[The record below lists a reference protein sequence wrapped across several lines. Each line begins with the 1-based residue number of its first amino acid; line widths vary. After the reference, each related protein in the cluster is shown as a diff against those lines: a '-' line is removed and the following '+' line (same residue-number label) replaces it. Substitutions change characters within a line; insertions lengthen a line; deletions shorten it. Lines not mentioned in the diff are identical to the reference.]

1 MNRAVLLIGVSR
13 TGGLGTLQAVESSI
27 DRMEAWARAQGIPA
41 AQIIRRTDATGP
53 VTIADLFRD
62 VRSLAD
68 LDTVEQLI
76 IYFAGHGVVNNR
88 SEYWLLSDAPENAAE
103 AVNVANNISLA
114 QAGAFAHV
122 VLLSDACRTPT
133 QGVQY
138 SRIIGSD
145 IFPNIVDV
153 ELERPVDIF
162 FGTSLGAPALEV
174 RQSEQSTQYQAVFT
188 EALLEALDGKVA
200 GTIIEGRVR
209 PRPLKRALPKLVREK
224 LDANGL
230 TLTTTQ
236 TPDAR
241 ITSDD
246 DAWLAEVRHPPD
258 GVAAPSPSAGDP
270 EPSSFPR
277 ARALRRRPPPP
288 QPAEEP
294 RPMTTSEV
302 AQLVLDEALR
312 YDIYDRV
319 PTTPDEVRRI
329 TGRNLSVNASR
340 FLERM
345 TVRLIDRSPPAMP
358 DRPGF
363 KVHGRLLTDAYCPD
377 GACHSGQDGGLTT
390 VSVDTQGRQSQAL
403 LEFDDGTGVLLPVF
417 NRYVGVLRFQEGR
430 LDEVWYEPA
439 NQSDATASR
448 MEIDFLRQA
457 VIGSSVLGIF
467 ALQGEDSDRL
477 AQRMQ
482 NMKFHDPA
490 LAVYAAYAYH
500 DAGQFRRIGHMHK
513 YLQTQLGVQLYDL
526 ALLSRGLLRDAD
538 LAEQLVPR
546 LPLLSQGWAL
556 IDALHGR
563 IPGELGSL
571 RKKLRPSL
579 WSLYTPDGTAVLREW
594 MREQGQAIQ
603 TKEAIS

>member
-1 MNRAVLLIGVSR
+1 
-13 TGGLGTLQAVESSI
+13 
-27 DRMEAWARAQGIPA
+27 
-41 AQIIRRTDATGP
+41 
-53 VTIADLFRD
+53 
-62 VRSLAD
+62 
-68 LDTVEQLI
+68 
-76 IYFAGHGVVNNR
+76 
-88 SEYWLLSDAPENAAE
+88 
-103 AVNVANNISLA
+103 
-114 QAGAFAHV
+114 
-122 VLLSDACRTPT
+122 
-133 QGVQY
+133 
-138 SRIIGSD
+138 
-145 IFPNIVDV
+145 
-153 ELERPVDIF
+153 
-162 FGTSLGAPALEV
+162 
-174 RQSEQSTQYQAVFT
+174 
-188 EALLEALDGKVA
+188 
-200 GTIIEGRVR
+200 
-209 PRPLKRALPKLVREK
+209 
-224 LDANGL
+224 
-230 TLTTTQ
+230 
-236 TPDAR
+236 
-241 ITSDD
+241 
-246 DAWLAEVRHPPD
+246 
-258 GVAAPSPSAGDP
+258 
-270 EPSSFPR
+270 
-277 ARALRRRPPPP
+277 
-288 QPAEEP
+288 
-294 RPMTTSEV
+294 MTTSEV